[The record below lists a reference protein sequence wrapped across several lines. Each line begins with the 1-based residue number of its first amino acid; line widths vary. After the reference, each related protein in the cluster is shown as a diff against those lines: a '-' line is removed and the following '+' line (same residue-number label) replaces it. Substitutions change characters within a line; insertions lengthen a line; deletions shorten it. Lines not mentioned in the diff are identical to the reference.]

1 MYYVLALRIDA
12 ASLANGK
19 NRILLCLSLHW
30 AAKFKTPAIH
40 YMYGFIYYIV
50 LESMNFAACAFVF
63 ILASRGLEKLA
74 VYREDLQCVVN
85 WDYGLLI
92 TSKLLILHARSTRR
106 YIHMSYKHSANK
118 PLRNFNYHIV
128 FARVIYEFIFFIIL
142 NSKSPDHSS
151 V

>member
-40 YMYGFIYYIV
+40 YMDGFIYYIV

-92 TSKLLILHARSTRR
+92 TSKLLILRIYTC
-106 YIHMSYKHSANK
+106 
-118 PLRNFNYHIV
+118 LRNTQPINPY
-128 FARVIYEFIFFIIL
+128 VILITTLFLLE
-142 NSKSPDHSS
+142 
-151 V
+151 